1 MLGGVVSS
9 SLRSNVAN
17 VLVIGTGAAGLRA
30 AIAAHQAGSEVVV
43 VGKRRRDD
51 AHTVLA
57 AGGINAALGTVDPQD
72 SWQQHFGDTLREGY
86 FLADP
91 RMVELMAREAPAA
104 VRELADW
111 GAPFART
118 PDGRLDQRFFGAH
131 RWRRTCYAGDWTGR
145 AILRTLASKVKELGL
160 TVIDDQYVSQ
170 LLVTDGACFGA
181 LAFDLE
187 TGQRTVFLAD
197 AVVLAAGG
205 HTRIWRRSSSRRDEN
220 TGDGMHLALGAG
232 CRLQDMEL
240 VQFHPTGMVAPE
252 EAAGTLVTEAVRG
265 EGGHL
270 KNALGERFM
279 ARYDPE
285 RMELSARDRV
295 ALANYTEI
303 TEGRGGPNG
312 GVFLDIT
319 HLGKDAILER
329 LPRMYRQ
336 FLEYQMLDISQQPME
351 VAPTAHYSMGGVVVD
366 PDTHATDVAGLYAAG
381 EVAAGLH
388 GANRL
393 GGNSLAET
401 VVFGRRAGEAAAAWS
416 ASRDL
421 QVRSRQVVRA
431 ADQELSGL
439 IRHGRQFAR
448 PLQRA
453 LRDTMWETCGVVRDH
468 AGLRHGLERVA
479 ELRELAADVDVRPTS
494 EGYGDLAHALDLRA
508 SLATAEATL
517 LGALARI
524 ESRGGHQRRDH
535 PDLAPELRVNLQA
548 RLDADG
554 RLTTTTDPVPP
565 VPSEL
570 APWAEP
576 GEDLS
581 AIGRLL
587 E

>member
-1 MLGGVVSS
+1 MPGSS
-9 SLRSNVAN
+9 VRSNVAN

-72 SWQQHFGDTLREGY
+72 SWQQHFADTLREGY

-91 RMVELMAREAPAA
+91 RVVELMATEAPAA
-104 VRELADW
+104 VLELADW

-145 AILRTLASKVKELGL
+145 AILRTLTAKVAELGM
-160 TVIDDQYVSQ
+160 TVVDDQYVSQ
-170 LLVTDGACFGA
+170 LLVSDGACFGA

-187 TGQRTVFLAD
+187 TGARTVFLAD
-197 AVVLAAGG
+197 AVVLATGG

-220 TGDGMHLALGAG
+220 TGDGMYLALRAG

-252 EAAGTLVTEAVRG
+252 EAAGILVTEAVRG
-265 EGGHL
+265 EGGVL
-270 KNALGERFM
+270 KNAFGERFM

-303 TEGRGGPNG
+303 AEGRGGPNG

-319 HLGKDAILER
+319 HLGKDAILEK

-366 PDTHATDVAGLYAAG
+366 PETHATDVAGLYAAG
-381 EVAAGLH
+381 EVTAGLH

-401 VVFGRRAGEAAAAWS
+401 VVFGRRAGEAAAGYS
-416 ASRDL
+416 AIRDVQL
-421 QVRSRQVVRA
+421 RARRVVDA
-431 ADQELSGL
+431 ADEELTSF
-439 IRHGRQFAR
+439 IRHGREFAR

-453 LRDTMWETCGVVRDH
+453 LRDAMWETCGVVRDQ
-468 AGLRHGLERVA
+468 AGLRRGLERVA
-479 ELRELAADVDVRPTS
+479 ELRELAREVDVRPTA
-494 EGYGDLAHALDLRA
+494 EGYADLAHALDLRA
-508 SLATAEATL
+508 SLAAAEATL
-517 LGALARI
+517 LGALARN
-524 ESRGGHQRRDH
+524 ESRGAHQRRDY
-535 PDLAPELRVNLQA
+535 PELDPELQVNLQS
-548 RLDADG
+548 RLDGDRHMTIAAQ
-554 RLTTTTDPVPP
+554 PVPP

-570 APWAEP
+570 KAWADATQDQ
-576 GEDLS
+576 DLS
-581 AIGRLL
+581 VGDSLL